1 MVMDKEIIKS
11 RKEKV
16 LRKWTETKISLS
28 KAWIDNETTQKKRN
42 MVRGAIHVCNL
53 GENIG
58 SEQNEERPVLIIS
71 NDLVNSTGGNVIVI
85 PLTSRLTKK
94 VVKGNEVPKYRSH
107 YFLKKDYYKFLTY
120 DSALKCEDITTVSK
134 IRLGDHLG
142 NVTESDLSK
151 ILIRVKWVL
160 GI

>member
-1 MVMDKEIIKS
+1 MDNETRKTKKEDAL
-11 RKEKV
+11 RTWTEEKV
-16 LRKWTETKISLS
+16 KLAKE
-28 KAWIDNETTQKKRN
+28 WIDNEATQKSRN
-42 MVRGAIHVCNL
+42 MVRGAIHICTL

-71 NDLVNSTGGNVIVI
+71 NDLVNSTGGNVTVI

-94 VVKGNEVPKYRSH
+94 KIKGGKEVPKYRSH
-107 YFLKKDYYKFLTY
+107 YFLMRSKYSFLTY

-142 NVTESDLSK
+142 TISQDDLDK
-151 ILIRVKWVL
+151 IMVRVKWVF

>member
-1 MVMDKEIIKS
+1 MMDKEKIKAI
-11 RKEKV
+11 KEKA
-16 LRKWTETKISLS
+16 LRAWTEDKIFLS
-28 KAWIDNETTQKKRN
+28 KEWIENENTQKKRN
-42 MVRGAIHVCNL
+42 MVRGAIHICKL

-71 NDLVNSTGGNVIVI
+71 NDLVNSTGGNVTVI

-94 VVKGNEVPKYRSH
+94 TVKGKEVPKYRSH
-107 YFLKKDYYKFLTY
+107 YFLKKDDYDFLTY

-134 IRLGDHLG
+134 IRLGDYLG
-142 NVTESDLSK
+142 NVTDSDLSK
-151 ILIRVKWVL
+151 VLIRVKWVF